1 MQKSPIKET
10 IFCNIQG
17 KTPIELTVEK
27 LHKCVSFK
35 EVETQTEKMR
45 SDDQITKTRLEQNY
59 RSIIC
64 EMKKKESLLTKVT
77 IELISEKSYQRIK
90 EKESQM
96 ERMSKD
102 DQIAKARLEKK
113 VKGASEAVI
122 AAERMQ
128 QVIAELQVCEVWAS
142 CHGIYF

>member
-1 MQKSPIKET
+1 
-10 IFCNIQG
+10 
-17 KTPIELTVEK
+17 
-27 LHKCVSFK
+27 
-35 EVETQTEKMR
+35 MR